1 MTRSFNLNVGACVR
15 AGRQYGDNSRFES
28 KLSKENVNDPQE
40 IRVGNVLF
48 LKKNM
53 LVPCIGDV

>member
-1 MTRSFNLNVGACVR
+1 MIRSFNLNVSASVR
-15 AGRQYGDNSRFES
+15 AGRQYADYSRFES

-48 LKKNM
+48 
-53 LVPCIGDV
+53 

>member
-1 MTRSFNLNVGACVR
+1 MIRSFNLNVGASVR
-15 AGRQYGDNSRFES
+15 AGRQYADYSRFES

-53 LVPCIGDV
+53 LVPCICDV